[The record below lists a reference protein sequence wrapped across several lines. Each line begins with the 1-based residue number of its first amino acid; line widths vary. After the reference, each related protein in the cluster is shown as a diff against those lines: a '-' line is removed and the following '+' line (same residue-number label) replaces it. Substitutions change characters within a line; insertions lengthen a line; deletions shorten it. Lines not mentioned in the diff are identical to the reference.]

1 MNCLEIE
8 VTESI
13 LLADSEASG
22 AIADELNRMGVR
34 LSIDDFGTG
43 YSSLSYLKR
52 LPIASL
58 KIDRSFVRDLVT
70 DPDDEAIVSAIIA
83 LAHSL
88 KLKVV
93 AEGVETEAQLAML
106 KARNCD
112 EYQGYLTSR
121 AVDAEEFERVVRRL
135 LAAAESAPPAAAPI
149 ALAAPEP
156 VPAASTPPMLIVR
169 PMPATPAQQPAA
181 V

>member
-1 MNCLEIE
+1 MQRPVLARRSALSPPRSGLEVE

-13 LLADSEASG
+13 LLADTERSA
-22 AIADELNRMGVR
+22 AVAAELDVMGVR

-52 LPIASL
+52 LPIHAL

-93 AEGVETEAQLAML
+93 AEGVKTREQLAFL
-106 KARNCD
+106 RARGCD
-112 EYQGYLTSR
+112 EYQGYLTRR
-121 AVDAEEFERVVRRL
+121 AVSPDEFVELLRR
-135 LAAAESAPPAAAPI
+135 EP
-149 ALAAPEP
+149 ALAAQ
-156 VPAASTPPMLIVR
+156 ACLAH
-169 PMPATPAQQPAA
+169 
-181 V
+181 

>member
-1 MNCLEIE
+1 MQRPVLARRSALSPPRSGLEVE

-13 LLADSEASG
+13 LLADTERSA
-22 AIADELNRMGVR
+22 AVAAELDVMGVR

-52 LPIASL
+52 WPILAL
-58 KIDRSFVRDLVT
+58 KSDRSFVLDLVTDLVT

-93 AEGVETEAQLAML
+93 AEGVKTREQLAFL
-106 KARNCD
+106 RARGCD
-112 EYQGYLTSR
+112 EYQGYLTRR
-121 AVDAEEFERVVRRL
+121 AVSPDEFVELLRR
-135 LAAAESAPPAAAPI
+135 EP
-149 ALAAPEP
+149 ALAAQ
-156 VPAASTPPMLIVR
+156 ACLAH
-169 PMPATPAQQPAA
+169 
-181 V
+181 